1 MSQSELVI
9 ELTGQRTMMF
19 TLMTLYC
26 GNIIFGNL
34 VIIILFELFDL
45 YNLLLYWNY
54 LIIIK
59 LFFLYIDVTIYF
71 LIYLIFF

>member
-45 YNLLLYWNY
+45 YNLLLY
-54 LIIIK
+54 
-59 LFFLYIDVTIYF
+59 
-71 LIYLIFF
+71 